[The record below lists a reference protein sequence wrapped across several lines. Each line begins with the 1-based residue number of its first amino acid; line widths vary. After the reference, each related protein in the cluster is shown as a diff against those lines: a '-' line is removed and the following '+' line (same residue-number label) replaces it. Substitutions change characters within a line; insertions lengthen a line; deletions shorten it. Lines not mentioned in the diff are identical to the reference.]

1 MRVLPLNNSYLVAF
15 KAEQSKAD
23 NQAKKRN
30 DNALKKPV
38 YDKNPIKKTG
48 ERSNALLATAV
59 AGLYFGLRLLAAVAD
74 DGDGAQF
81 IGEMAGKVS
90 QKIQKRAMK
99 PGEKLTIAQKI
110 GGPIAVIAGF
120 VALIALGYTVYNA
133 PKAMY
138 NAKINTFKKG
148 KDMDVYIRENAV
160 ETELYNQMNDKAK
173 NATPAEK
180 EKLKQQY
187 TKLKAAKNV
196 VPDFVKLN

>member
-1 MRVLPLNNSYLVAF
+1 
-15 KAEQSKAD
+15 
-23 NQAKKRN
+23 
-30 DNALKKPV
+30 
-38 YDKNPIKKTG
+38 
-48 ERSNALLATAV
+48 
-59 AGLYFGLRLLAAVAD
+59 
-74 DGDGAQF
+74 
-81 IGEMAGKVS
+81 
-90 QKIQKRAMK
+90 MK

-120 VALIALGYTVYNA
+120 VALMALGYTVYNA
-133 PKAMY
+133 PKAIY

-173 NATPAEK
+173 NATPEEK